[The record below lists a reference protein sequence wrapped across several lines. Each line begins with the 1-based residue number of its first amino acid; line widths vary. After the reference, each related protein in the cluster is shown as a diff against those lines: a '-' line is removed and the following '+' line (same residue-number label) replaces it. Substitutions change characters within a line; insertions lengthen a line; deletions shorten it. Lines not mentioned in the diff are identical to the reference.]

1 MSGSLELAVLNKY
14 ANVVKYGKI
23 SRLKETNMNKVLTH
37 ELGLSFAIKY
47 IFGMM
52 DKKKICKVYKLDNS
66 FRVNFLILSIVL
78 WLHNRILCFLGN
90 SQ

>member
-52 DKKKICKVYKLDNS
+52 DKKKNL
-66 FRVNFLILSIVL
+66 
-78 WLHNRILCFLGN
+78 
-90 SQ
+90 

>member
-47 IFGMM
+47 VFGMM
-52 DKKKICKVYKLDNS
+52 DKKKNL
-66 FRVNFLILSIVL
+66 
-78 WLHNRILCFLGN
+78 
-90 SQ
+90 